1 MIKELAKKN
10 RSYRRFYENKKI
22 TIPRTTRTI
31 PVALFK
37 VLGVALFANKAAILA
52 QTRVKRIHKI
62 HTVKLGNPPIIKCE
76 IAPVRAVKV
85 IIKTLVPTAV
95 LSSYPMTVVKIRSII
110 MPPPAPTKPQIK
122 PIQVPQIIDWIALF
136 LEETLFIASFVVI
149 TGLTINLTPKIKV
162 IKTEKLPIVEDGK
175 RLAA

>member
-52 QTRVKRIHKI
+52 QIRVKIIHKI
-62 HTVKLGNPPIIKCE
+62 HTVKFCYPGIQLPDFSVYNSCFILKYQRIIC
-76 IAPVRAVKV
+76 
-85 IIKTLVPTAV
+85 
-95 LSSYPMTVVKIRSII
+95 LSC
-110 MPPPAPTKPQIK
+110 
-122 PIQVPQIIDWIALF
+122 LC
-136 LEETLFIASFVVI
+136 L
-149 TGLTINLTPKIKV
+149 
-162 IKTEKLPIVEDGK
+162 
-175 RLAA
+175 

>member
-1 MIKELAKKN
+1 MRIHSSILV
-10 RSYRRFYENKKI
+10 YENKKI

-95 LSSYPMTVVKIRSII
+95 LS
-110 MPPPAPTKPQIK
+110 
-122 PIQVPQIIDWIALF
+122 
-136 LEETLFIASFVVI
+136 
-149 TGLTINLTPKIKV
+149 
-162 IKTEKLPIVEDGK
+162 
-175 RLAA
+175 